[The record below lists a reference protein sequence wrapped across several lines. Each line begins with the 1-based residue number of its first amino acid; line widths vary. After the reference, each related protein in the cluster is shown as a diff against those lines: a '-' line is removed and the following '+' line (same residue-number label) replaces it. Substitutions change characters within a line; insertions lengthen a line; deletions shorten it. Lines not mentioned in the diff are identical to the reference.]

1 MLDMKTPCI
10 GWSEGRRKKFPGG
23 ADPWGQHYCTRR
35 QSGEGA
41 SRRAAGAALGWEE
54 ERGVLGR
61 VCVGRRPAL
70 GSGYHRPRN
79 SGLTCS
85 LLGLVS
91 WAVGA
96 TKGSEQTVWVWE
108 GWTPLQ
114 VGSVP
119 GGRAPWDLRRCGTR
133 RTRGLDRRRAG
144 LPDGTGAQG
153 PLIRTRNAGER
164 PRFGGR
170 RTSYTG
176 TLG

>member
-1 MLDMKTPCI
+1 M
-10 GWSEGRRKKFPGG
+10 GGRARRPG
-23 ADPWGQHYCTRR
+23 
-35 QSGEGA
+35 QSL
-41 SRRAAGAALGWEE
+41 RWEE
-54 ERGVLGR
+54 AGPWVRLSQAPKLGTDLQ
-61 VCVGRRPAL
+61 P
-70 GSGYHRPRN
+70 P
-79 SGLTCS
+79 
-85 LLGLVS
+85 GLVS